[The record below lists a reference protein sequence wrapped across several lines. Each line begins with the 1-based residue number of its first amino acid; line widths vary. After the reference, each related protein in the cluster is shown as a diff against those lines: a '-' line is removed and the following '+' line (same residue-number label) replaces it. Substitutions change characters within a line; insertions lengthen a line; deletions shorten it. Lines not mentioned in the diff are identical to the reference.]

1 MADKPD
7 PERAPDRD
15 AERAR
20 SRDAER
26 ASAREEAVT
35 DERVRA
41 SYRQPAA
48 GDEPALERMLARLAT
63 SSAPP
68 RATGLR
74 WWFAAGAFQAR
85 PAAVFATLVA
95 VLAAGAW
102 LGSRFSVTRPGAE
115 RTART
120 PATAIPASAGGTA
133 PVTFVLRAPGAS
145 RVSVVGDFNNW
156 DANATPMAHSGSGD
170 LWVLSVQLPRGVH
183 LYSFVLDGSEW
194 RPDPSA
200 PLAADGSFGGHNS
213 VVVVNGGSGL

>member
-7 PERAPDRD
+7 PERAPARD

-20 SRDAER
+20 DPDAER

-41 SYRQPAA
+41 SYREPAT
-48 GDEPALERMLARLAT
+48 GDEPALERLLARLTT
-63 SSAPP
+63 SNLPP

-74 WWFAAGAFQAR
+74 WWFAARAFQAR
-85 PAAVFATLVA
+85 PAAVFATLVV

-102 LGSRFSVTRPGAE
+102 LGSRFTGA
-115 RTART
+115 RAART
-120 PATAIPASAGGTA
+120 TATQVLASAESTS

-170 LWVLSVQLPRGVH
+170 LWVLSVRLPRGVH

-213 VVVVNGGSGL
+213 VVVVSGGSGL

>member
-1 MADKPD
+1 MSDKPD
-7 PERAPDRD
+7 PERASNPG
-15 AERAR
+15 AERV
-20 SRDAER
+20 
-26 ASAREEAVT
+26 SAREEAVT
-35 DERVRA
+35 DARVRA

-48 GDEPALERMLARLAT
+48 GDEPALGRLLARLAA
-63 SSAPP
+63 SNVPP

-74 WWFAAGAFQAR
+74 WWFAARAFQAR
-85 PAAVFATLVA
+85 PVGVFATLVA

-102 LGSRFSVTRPGAE
+102 LGSRFTGPRAGGE
-115 RTART
+115 RTARSV
-120 PATAIPASAGGTA
+120 ATAIPASAEGTS

-170 LWVLSVQLPRGVH
+170 LWVLSVRLPRGVH

>member
-1 MADKPD
+1 MADEPD
-7 PERAPDRD
+7 P
-15 AERAR
+15 ERAR
-20 SRDAER
+20 SRDTER
-26 ASAREEAVT
+26 APAREEAVT

-48 GDEPALERMLARLAT
+48 GDEPALERLLARLTA

-68 RATGLR
+68 RVTGLS
-74 WWFAAGAFQAR
+74 WWFAARAYQAR

-102 LGSRFSVTRPGAE
+102 LGSRFTGPHPGAE
-115 RTART
+115 RSART
-120 PATAIPASAGGTA
+120 AATVVPASTEGS

-170 LWVLSVQLPRGVH
+170 LWVLSVRLPRGVH